1 MIHCDIDDTIRE
13 IKFIQE
19 NFLLCAHNKCLNV
32 WKLKNEDKTS
42 TESQLLKR
50 GGDVDGFTEIA
61 CVWSKTCDDEVVE
74 IKKEEDSKIKNDGNI
89 KVVELSQCDKCGKK
103 LTARTLKYTH
113 NNVSPANENKT
124 HPTPI
129 STS

>member
-19 NFLLCAHNKCLNV
+19 NFLLCVHNKCLNV

-74 IKKEEDSKIKNDGNI
+74 IVENPIQKSQFILFIKTNVTKNGKNSNEQVSTEIQSKLFICLFYI
-89 KVVELSQCDKCGKK
+89 Q
-103 LTARTLKYTH
+103 
-113 NNVSPANENKT
+113 
-124 HPTPI
+124 
-129 STS
+129 